1 MTPPSLTASRDVQPG
16 SSRAG
21 RRRRWTSALLVLAA
35 VVAIVMLGRRLS
47 DALPAFAGWID
58 GLGIWGPVLFVLGY
72 AVACIAVVP
81 AALLTLAAGV
91 IFGVGSGIALVLAG
105 ATLGATGSF
114 LIARYVARE
123 RVEQWVARDDRLATL
138 DRLVATDGRRL
149 VFLMRLSPVFP
160 FSALNYALGLTPLTL
175 RDFLIAMTGIVPGTV
190 LYVYSGSVAG
200 AVVGAAAGQSAERG
214 VADYALLVLGLAATL
229 AVAVLITRA
238 ARRAL
243 KGADATPDA
252 GSNA

>member
-1 MTPPSLTASRDVQPG
+1 M
-16 SSRAG
+16 
-21 RRRRWTSALLVLAA
+21 LAA

-123 RVEQWVARDDRLATL
+123 RVEQWVARDRLATL

-229 AVAVLITRA
+229 AVTVLITRV